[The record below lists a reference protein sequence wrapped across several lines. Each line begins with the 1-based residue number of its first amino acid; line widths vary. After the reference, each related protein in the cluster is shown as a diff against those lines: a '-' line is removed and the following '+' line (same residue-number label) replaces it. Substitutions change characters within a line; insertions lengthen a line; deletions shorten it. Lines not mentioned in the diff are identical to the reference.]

1 MRHVNARRGLKSL
14 SQYVAALVSVG
25 SFNSVIPSCF
35 YGICNARKDLRTL
48 SAASPVLWS
57 ALATL
62 RPVVPNPLLSYLT
75 VVLGVFNVAV
85 RTSHTPTN

>member
-1 MRHVNARRGLKSL
+1 M
-14 SQYVAALVSVG
+14 QYVTTLLSVG

-35 YGICNARKDLRTL
+35 YGLCNVRKDLRAL

-57 ALATL
+57 ALTTL
-62 RPVVPNPLLSYLT
+62 RSVVPNSLLSYLI

-85 RTSHTPTN
+85 RTYHTLTN